1 MKYAYPAVLTYEKSE
16 GVYYVNFPDIE
27 NCFTDGRSVAEA
39 LEMGEDALTLMLCR
53 MEDDGI
59 RLPEPTDIKKIS
71 LGENETATLVFAD
84 TDEYRRE
91 NAVKRIY
98 YPAVFHPEERG
109 YSVSVPDLDGC
120 FSQGETAAEAAK
132 MAVDAIGLYLDG
144 GKAVPAASRPEDIK
158 LGQPDFI
165 VMIPYE
171 DK

>member
-1 MKYAYPAVLTYEKSE
+1 MKYAYPAVFTYEKSE

-39 LEMGEDALTLMLCR
+39 LEMGEDALTLMLCQ

-91 NAVKRIY
+91 NDTRAVKKTLSIPRW
-98 YPAVFHPEERG
+98 
-109 YSVSVPDLDGC
+109 LDV
-120 FSQGETAAEAAK
+120 
-132 MAVDAIGLYLDG
+132 MAVRKGVNFSAVLQ
-144 GKAVPAASRPEDIK
+144 KALKEE
-158 LGQPDFI
+158 LG
-165 VMIPYE
+165 VNR
-171 DK
+171 